1 MSVITDE
8 LCLPPQ
14 GVVTVWEWDWI
25 EDSSDAAI
33 THVSETEA
41 SITYVSETS
50 LAATSLSDSDET
62 NCSTENLQP
71 GRQTSTV
78 TFKCIG
84 TQHDKHVQ
92 GTLEVVS
99 NHLDEGKEV
108 PVNIYPEP
116 TNPRDTKAVAF
127 KCWIEND
134 WHRIG
139 YVVSEARDEVNDA
152 LQNGK
157 ILEVKFSWARYLLN
171 WVQSGPG
178 WYAGINITI
187 AGQWSTAVHR
197 SASSR

>member
-1 MSVITDE
+1 MCVITDE

-14 GVVTVWEWDWI
+14 GVVVVWEWSWI

-41 SITYVSETS
+41 SITHVSETS
-50 LAATSLSDSDET
+50 LAATGLSDSNE
-62 NCSTENLQP
+62 STESFQP
-71 GRQTSTV
+71 GHQQTSTV

-84 TQHDKHVQ
+84 TQHDQHAQ
-92 GTLEVVS
+92 GILEIVS
-99 NHLDEGKEV
+99 HYLDEGNEV

-116 TNPRDTKAVAF
+116 TNPRDTKAIAF

-157 ILEVKFSWARYLLN
+157 ILEVKFSWARYLVK
-171 WVQSGPG
+171 WVRSGPG

-187 AGQWSTAVHR
+187 AGQWSTAIHH